1 MEKVISSQTK
11 TQMKLSCVI
20 VQQLERNKMKFKVEM
35 TVDYDKFAIPENKSK
50 SMISAMQREIIQSL
64 VAEALSN
71 YKPNIEVVRKA
82 R

>member
-11 TQMKLSCVI
+11 TQMKLLCVI
-20 VQQLERNKMKFKVEM
+20 VQQSERNKMKFKVEM

-71 YKPNIEVVRKA
+71 FKPNIEVVRKA